1 MSEPSISLKGS
12 PCLVDGLFRIVA
24 KTPLQ
29 DLTLNLKGRV
39 LETLQNSNCVIFKSG
54 KTSDFGRMWL
64 SKPSAG
70 DKLSDCQKLSYF
82 LFTKHLPKKLCIL
95 SLLIKYKKLQILA
108 MQPKVL
114 NRILF
119 QFQRAAGASK
129 RERNSWPTDINS

>member
-1 MSEPSISLKGS
+1 MGLDLSEPSISLKGS

-82 LFTKHLPKKLCIL
+82 LFTKHLPKKTMYFV
-95 SLLIKYKKLQILA
+95 SVDQI
-108 MQPKVL
+108 
-114 NRILF
+114 
-119 QFQRAAGASK
+119 
-129 RERNSWPTDINS
+129 